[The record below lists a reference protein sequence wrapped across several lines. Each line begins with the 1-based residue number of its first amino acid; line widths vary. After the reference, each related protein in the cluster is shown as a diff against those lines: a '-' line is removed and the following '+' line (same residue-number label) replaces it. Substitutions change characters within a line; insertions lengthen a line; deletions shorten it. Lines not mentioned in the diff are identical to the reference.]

1 MINNL
6 KDACKFINA
15 IEFANGIK
23 VTVSGGL
30 PTARNIKI
38 NGRKVMLPL
47 TNQDFMKEVKAS
59 VI

>member
-6 KDACKFINA
+6 KDAIQLINV
-15 IEFANGIK
+15 IEFANGVK

-30 PTARNIKI
+30 PTARNIKV
-38 NGRKVMLPL
+38 NGRKVILPL
-47 TNQDFMKEVKAS
+47 TNQEFMKEVKAS

>member
-6 KDACKFINA
+6 QDAIKLINA
-15 IEFANGIK
+15 IEFANGVK

-30 PTARNIKI
+30 PTARNIKV